1 MVMQRPGAS
10 ASHGARYMNE
20 RPEPDSMPPQVG
32 AGGGTPSPRNDSPDS
47 ARITTPTRV
56 VNRTMMGGSTLGRM
70 WCQRMRGVEA
80 PIDWAACTYM
90 FSRTETTAERIMR

>member
-32 AGGGTPSPRNDSPDS
+32 AGGGTPRPRKARPDS
-47 ARITTPTRV
+47 ARITAPTRV
-56 VNRTMMGGSTLGRM
+56 VNSTITGAITLGRM
-70 WCQRMRGVEA
+70 CFHRMRGSEA
-80 PIDWAACTYM
+80 PVDCAACT
-90 FSRTETTAERIMR
+90 